1 MEWILQEPLL
11 ALGLAGVVLF
21 LLAGLIAMAVLKR
34 RRHQIENAIQ
44 QEYEQASGTTA
55 V

>member
-11 ALGLAGVVLF
+11 ALGLVGAVLF

-34 RRHQIENAIQ
+34 RRRQIENAIQ